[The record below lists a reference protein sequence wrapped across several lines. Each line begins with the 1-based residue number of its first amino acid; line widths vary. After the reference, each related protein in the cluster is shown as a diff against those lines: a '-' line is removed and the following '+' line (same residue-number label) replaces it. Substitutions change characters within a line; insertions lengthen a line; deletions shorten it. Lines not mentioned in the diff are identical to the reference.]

1 MEEGRH
7 KKKIS
12 LFLLF
17 RVFLRSFFIQAVW
30 NFECLLGFG
39 LAYAMIPV
47 IRRLYP
53 GKEERKLVTREYL
66 SFFNTHPYLAAPII
80 GVLISEEEK
89 NAALKGGDRTK
100 IQNLKIQIMGPLG
113 ALGDTFCWATLRPF
127 AALLGVSFVF
137 LFWDKSKFT
146 ALTGGLLSFFC
157 FYNFFH
163 IVIRFV
169 GILQGYDLG
178 IQIVGMLKKINLQKF
193 IRILSSIGVI
203 IIGIGLAIFCF
214 SCSLFNLAGLLN
226 FEALFN
232 FFAGLTIFAVVSLFL
247 LRLTPA
253 KIILILILFGQLLT
267 FYSG

>member
-1 MEEGRH
+1 MEEARQ

-39 LAYAMIPV
+39 LAYAILPV

-53 GKEERKLVTREYL
+53 NEEERKLIIREYL

-89 NAALKGGDRTK
+89 NAASGGTNRTK
-100 IQNLKIQIMGPLG
+100 IQNLKVQIMGPLG

-137 LFWDKSKFT
+137 LFWDKNKFA
-146 ALTGGLLSFFC
+146 ALAGGVLSFFC

-169 GILQGYDLG
+169 GILKGYHLG
-178 IQIVGMLKKINLQKF
+178 IQIVSMLKKINLQKF
-193 IRILSSIGVI
+193 IRILRSAGVI
-203 IIGIGLAIFCF
+203 VIGIGLVIFSF
-214 SCSLFNLAGLLN
+214 SCSLFDIAGLLN
-226 FEALFN
+226 LGGLFN
-232 FFAGLTIFAVVSLFL
+232 FLLAVAVFTIAGLLL
-247 LRLTPA
+247 LRFTPA
-253 KIILILILFGQLLT
+253 KIVLILILFGQLIT
-267 FYSG
+267 FLGN